1 MADDDKNTENLNQ
14 EKTDD
19 AEDRVLTLGQII
31 QDQHDLEEDAA
42 AVLGGSDSKCCTYN
56 KGYIKRQALYACL
69 TCVPEAK
76 TDEKKRAGVCLACTY
91 KCHDGHE
98 LIELYTKRNFRCDCG
113 TSKILAI
120 RCKLDPMKPED
131 NDLNSY
137 NQNFSGVYCTCQ
149 RPYPDPE
156 DIVEDE
162 MIQCI
167 LCEDWYHFRHL
178 ETPVP
183 DVNTFDEV
191 ICSACTKRHNFLQYY
206 GEHTI
211 TAEDAA
217 SENAANE
224 SVVVDVDDSLKE
236 STSNVDTKPN
246 ADEKLAEKGEEVEN
260 VADDTATC
268 STNNTND
275 EPLARE
281 EEILNAE
288 LNQCIREIIEINKG
302 ILNDENKEK
311 VADVQED
318 KEEQKAENQQEKR
331 SVQEERNVQKETGV
345 QEERIVAGTSTKIT
359 RKEMEE
365 DNSDSPAS
373 KRRKFDEQ
381 ASTSTSI
388 ICTKPKTIV
397 KPLTNA
403 TFWRSNWRN
412 SLCKCPDCL
421 EIYKEFKV
429 EFITDLE
436 DTVLFYQN
444 KGMAKLEDESEQ
456 DQVEDI
462 PELRNLDHIGRI
474 EAIMGYNKLK
484 EKLTEFLRS
493 FISDDR
499 VITVADVD
507 GFFSKMKESDKKDRN
522 KQM

>member
-1 MADDDKNTENLNQ
+1 
-14 EKTDD
+14 
-19 AEDRVLTLGQII
+19 
-31 QDQHDLEEDAA
+31 
-42 AVLGGSDSKCCTYN
+42 
-56 KGYIKRQALYACL
+56 
-69 TCVPEAK
+69 
-76 TDEKKRAGVCLACTY
+76 
-91 KCHDGHE
+91 
-98 LIELYTKRNFRCDCG
+98 
-113 TSKILAI
+113 
-120 RCKLDPMKPED
+120 MKPED
-131 NDLNSY
+131 NDLNAY

-156 DIVEDE
+156 DTIEDE

-167 LCEDWYHFRHL
+167 ICEDWYHFRHL

-191 ICSACTKRHNFLQYY
+191 ICSACTKRNSFLQYY
-206 GEHTI
+206 GEHTV

-217 SENAANE
+217 NE
-224 SVVVDVDDSLKE
+224 SAVVDVDDSLTE
-236 STSNVDTKPN
+236 STSVPDAKPT
-246 ADEKLAEKGEEVEN
+246 ADAKPIEKNEKQEV

-268 STNNTND
+268 STNTTNTTND

-302 ILNDENKEK
+302 ILNDENKEQ
-311 VADVQED
+311 VAEKQEV
-318 KEEQKAENQQEKR
+318 KEEQKADAQPED
-331 SVQEERNVQKETGV
+331 RN
-345 QEERIVAGTSTKIT
+345 VAGTSTKIN
-359 RKEMEE
+359 RMEMEE
-365 DNSDSPAS
+365 DNSDIPSS
-373 KRRKFDEQ
+373 KRRKLDDE
-381 ASTSTSI
+381 ASTSKSV

-412 SLCKCPDCL
+412 SLCKCTDCL
-421 EIYKEFKV
+421 DMYKELKV

-436 DTVLFYQN
+436 DTVLSYQN
-444 KGMAKLEDESEQ
+444 KGIAKLEDESEQ

-474 EAIMGYNKLK
+474 EVIMGYNKLK

-507 GFFSKMKESDKKDRN
+507 GFFDKMKESDKKDRN
-522 KQM
+522 K